1 MYILFRKQRCNRGFI
16 MQLIIGYVTAVRGT
30 TVRAIVHPN
39 LYQTT
44 YIYDGSLYRGIS
56 INEFIVIKKG
66 YHDIIGK
73 IEGEEIIEKKSFDES
88 RPNNDKFDRFI
99 DIKILGYILGGKF
112 HSGIKYLPMIQD
124 ELHLIS
130 DELISA
136 IYTFDGEINSKKILI
151 GKSLL
156 EEIPVHIPVNGIFN
170 SHIGIF
176 GNTGSGKSNSLAKI
190 YNELFTSLGNTA
202 FKKSTFVF
210 IDFNGEYK
218 PIHNQLKDKSTYLE
232 LDTHLKNGS
241 NKLKI
246 KKSEFWDSEL
256 LSVLFSATE
265 KTQKPFLNILVQN
278 REKYGDE
285 LNDYFHKT
293 IKVMFGQNQHRET
306 ISVLR
311 SIINIINPK
320 NSQKIN
326 EELSEFSW
334 FSRGDSNKYY
344 KNGGSFNTPEAYLA
358 HLPSLSKTNIII
370 ANISAFQQ
378 ITVRATLQL
387 IQSVS
392 RNYVQYE
399 HISPLIGKI
408 NSSTNS
414 LEKVID
420 IIDDLETEL
429 KPLLFISLRNCNQE
443 TKKTIPM
450 MIAKCSFLEH
460 KKKDTSKNSFH
471 LIIDEAHNILSETSN
486 RESETWKD
494 YRLELFE
501 EIIKEGRKFS
511 YFVTIASQ
519 RPADISPT
527 IISQIHN
534 YFLHRL
540 VNENDLFLLK
550 NSISNLDSSSR
561 SLVPVLPA
569 GACVVSGTAFHTPM
583 VVQIQRLPS
592 TSAPKSDTIDLDSF
606 W

>member
-1 MYILFRKQRCNRGFI
+1 

-136 IYTFDGEINSKKILI
+136 IYTFNGEINSKKILI

-190 YNELFTSLGNTA
+190 YNELFTSLGNTV

-218 PIHNQLKDKSTYLE
+218 PIHNQFKDKSTYLE

-285 LNDYFHKT
+285 LNDYFHRT

-443 TKKTIPM
+443 IKKTIPM

>member
-1 MYILFRKQRCNRGFI
+1 

-44 YIYDGSLYRGIS
+44 YIHDGSLYRGVA

-73 IEGEEIIEKKSFDES
+73 IEGEEIIEKKFFDES
-88 RPNNDKFDRFI
+88 MPNNDKFDRFI
-99 DIKILGYILGGKF
+99 DIKIIGYILDGKF
-112 HSGIKYLPMIQD
+112 RSGIKYLPMIQD

-136 IYTFDGEINSKKILI
+136 IYAFDGKIDSKKILI

-190 YNELFTSLGNTA
+190 YHELFSSLGKTVL
-202 FKKSTFVF
+202 KKSTFVF

-218 PIHNQLKDKSTYLE
+218 PIHNQFKDKSTYLE
-232 LDTHLKNGS
+232 LDTHLKSGN

-265 KTQKPFLNILVQN
+265 KTQKPFLNILVRN
-278 REKYGDE
+278 RNKYGDE
-285 LNDYFHKT
+285 LNDYFHST

-334 FSRGDSNKYY
+334 YSRGDNNKYY
-344 KNGGSFNTPEAYLA
+344 KNGSPFNTPEAYLA
-358 HLPSLSKTNIII
+358 HLPILSKTNISME
-370 ANISAFQQ
+370 NISAFQQ

-399 HISPLIGKI
+399 HISPLISKI
-408 NSSTNS
+408 NSSTSS

-460 KKKDTSKNSFH
+460 KRKDTSKNSFH
-471 LIIDEAHNILSETSN
+471 LIIDEAHNILSESSN

-501 EIIKEGRKFS
+501 EIIKEGRKFG

-550 NSISNLDSSSR
+550 NSISTLDSSSR
-561 SLVPVLPA
+561 ALVPVLPA

-583 VVQIQRLPS
+583 VVQMQRLPS
-592 TSAPKSDTIDLDSF
+592 TLAPESDTIDLDSF

>member
-1 MYILFRKQRCNRGFI
+1 

-44 YIYDGSLYRGIS
+44 YIHDGSLYRGVA

-73 IEGEEIIEKKSFDES
+73 IEGEEIIEKKSFNES
-88 RPNNDKFDRFI
+88 MPNNDKFDRFI
-99 DIKILGYILGGKF
+99 DIKIIGYILDGKF
-112 HSGIKYLPMIQD
+112 RSGIKYLPMIQD

-136 IYTFDGEINSKKILI
+136 IYAFDGKIDSKKILI

-190 YNELFTSLGNTA
+190 YHELFSSLGKTVL
-202 FKKSTFVF
+202 KKSTFVF

-218 PIHNQLKDKSTYLE
+218 PIHNQFKDKSTYLE
-232 LDTHLKNGS
+232 LDTHLKNGN

-265 KTQKPFLNILVQN
+265 KTQKPFLNILVRN
-278 REKYGDE
+278 RDKFGDE
-285 LNDYFHKT
+285 LNDYFHST

-334 FSRGDSNKYY
+334 YSRGDNNKYY
-344 KNGGSFNTPEAYLA
+344 KNGSSFNTPEAYLA
-358 HLPSLSKTNIII
+358 HLPILSKTNISME
-370 ANISAFQQ
+370 NISAFQQ

-408 NSSTNS
+408 NSSTSS

-420 IIDDLETEL
+420 IIDDLETGL

-443 TKKTIPM
+443 TKKQ
-450 MIAKCSFLEH
+450 
-460 KKKDTSKNSFH
+460 
-471 LIIDEAHNILSETSN
+471 
-486 RESETWKD
+486 
-494 YRLELFE
+494 Y
-501 EIIKEGRKFS
+501 
-511 YFVTIASQ
+511 Q
-519 RPADISPT
+519 
-527 IISQIHN
+527 
-534 YFLHRL
+534 
-540 VNENDLFLLK
+540 
-550 NSISNLDSSSR
+550 
-561 SLVPVLPA
+561 
-569 GACVVSGTAFHTPM
+569 
-583 VVQIQRLPS
+583 
-592 TSAPKSDTIDLDSF
+592 
-606 W
+606 